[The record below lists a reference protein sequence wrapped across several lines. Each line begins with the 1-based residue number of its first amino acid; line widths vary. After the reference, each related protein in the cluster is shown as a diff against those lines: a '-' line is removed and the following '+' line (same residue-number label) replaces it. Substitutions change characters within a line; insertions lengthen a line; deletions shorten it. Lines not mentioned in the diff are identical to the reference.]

1 LKPIGHGNIH
11 FVYSLKLKYTPS
23 EKKGKLMK
31 VKTDLK
37 AGSLMSDTTQQAQQ
51 MVSSA
56 TNYLQD
62 ARKDVLDFAQIK
74 LDKARQAWQ
83 AIASI

>member
-1 LKPIGHGNIH
+1 
-11 FVYSLKLKYTPS
+11 
-23 EKKGKLMK
+23 MK

-37 AGSLMSDTTQQAQQ
+37 AGSLLNDATQQAQQ

-56 TNYLQD
+56 TDYLQGT
-62 ARKDVLDFAQIK
+62 RKDVLDFAQVK
-74 LDKARQAWQ
+74 LNKARQAWQ